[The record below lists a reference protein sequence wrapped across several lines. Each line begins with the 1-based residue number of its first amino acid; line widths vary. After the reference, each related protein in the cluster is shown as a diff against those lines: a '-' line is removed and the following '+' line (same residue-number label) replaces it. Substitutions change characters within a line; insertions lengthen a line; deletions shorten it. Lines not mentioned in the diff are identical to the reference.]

1 MIFNEL
7 YSAYYNT
14 VAAIIGRLIE
24 GDCDERELHRVV
36 EDMAFG
42 ESALTIL
49 PALKSG
55 RWQLARPD
63 LTTPITHKPTLP
75 LTALQKRW
83 LKAISLDPR
92 MKLFGVTLTGLED
105 VEPLFTPD
113 DYRIYDRYAD
123 GDPYGDEAYIQ
134 KFRTILRAIRGD
146 APVKMEIKNRKGNT
160 VFFRCRPVKLEYS
173 EKDDKFRVAV
183 AGSRFITTVN
193 LGRILTCA
201 PYTGDKA
208 VGRSIRP
215 RQYET
220 LTLRITDERNCLE
233 RCMFHFA
240 HFEKQAERL
249 DRRHY
254 LLRLKYDRDDEP
266 ELVIR
271 ILSFGPRVEVISPD
285 AFRELL
291 REKLRRQM
299 ECGLR

>member
-14 VAAIIGRLIE
+14 VAEIIGRLIE
-24 GDCDERELHRVV
+24 GDCDERELHCIV
-36 EDMAFG
+36 EEKAFG

-55 RWQLARPD
+55 RWPLMRPD
-63 LTTPITHKPTLP
+63 LTTPLTHEPTIP
-75 LTALQKRW
+75 LTTLQKRW

-92 MKLFGVTLTGLED
+92 MKLFGVMFEGLDD
-105 VEPLFTPD
+105 VEPLFTAA

-123 GDPYGDEAYIQ
+123 GDPFEDEAYIR
-134 KFRTILRAIRGD
+134 KFGVILEAIRND
-146 APVKMEIKNRKGNT
+146 TPVKMEIRNRKGNT
-160 VFFRCRPVKLEYS
+160 VFFRCRPTRLEYS
-173 EKDDKFRVAV
+173 EKDDKFRVTV
-183 AGSRFITTVN
+183 AGSRFITVVN

-201 PYTGDKA
+201 PYTGDKT

-215 RQYET
+215 KQYET
-220 LTLRITDERNCLE
+220 LTLRITDDRNCLE
-233 RCMFHFA
+233 RCMLHFA

-249 DRRHY
+249 DSRHY
-254 LLRLKYDRDDEP
+254 LLRLKFDRDDEP

-271 ILSFGPRVEVISPD
+271 ILSFGPRVEVLSPD
-285 AFRELL
+285 GFRELVK
-291 REKLRRQM
+291 EKLRKQM